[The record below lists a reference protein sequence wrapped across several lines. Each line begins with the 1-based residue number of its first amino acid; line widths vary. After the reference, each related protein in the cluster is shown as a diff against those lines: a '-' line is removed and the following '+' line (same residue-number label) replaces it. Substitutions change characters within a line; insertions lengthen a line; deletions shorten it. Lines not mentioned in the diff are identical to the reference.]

1 MANHKGFLLLIFT
14 TLTNIFFVIFFLKN
28 VNTPIFIS
36 GNLKI
41 LYLNLTLAIF
51 LIIIKY
57 FFKDKKNKIYKI
69 FRFSFY
75 ELFSSIFI
83 PLVTTFLFWSLG
95 PTIIDRSLSVNVL
108 GTLYL
113 SERPLDLNDLNWS
126 LYTNYMNGEF
136 QTKKR
141 IKEQLLIGNIIQD
154 LNGRYL
160 LTKKGLRAAKLNIFI
175 SNYFG
180 LSKSSAMPKNLPKPI
195 K

>member
-28 VNTPIFIS
+28 VNAPIFIS

-41 LYLNLTLAIF
+41 LYFNLTLAIF
-51 LIIIKY
+51 LIFLKY
-57 FFKDKKNKIYKI
+57 FLKNKKNKLYKI

-75 ELFSSIFI
+75 ELFSSIII

-113 SERPLDLNDLNWS
+113 SERPLNLNDLNWS

-154 LNGRYL
+154 LNGRFL
-160 LTKKGLRAAKLNIFI
+160 LTKKGIRAAKLNIFI

-180 LSKSSAMPKNLPKPI
+180 LSKSSAIPKNLPKPI
-195 K
+195 R